1 MGKAFRRGEETRG
14 SRKQEGTG
22 HNGVHVEEYW
32 TPRKVEGVNHPGSVS
47 QAGEFE
53 LCISSREP
61 LKFAPNGFLAQGS
74 EGREGEGGRAHVE
87 TGWEPL
93 EILPLGG
100 S

>member
-1 MGKAFRRGEETRG
+1 M
-14 SRKQEGTG
+14 
-22 HNGVHVEEYW
+22 EEYW
-32 TPRKVEGVNHPGSVS
+32 TPRKVEGVNHPRSVS
-47 QAGEFE
+47 QAREFE

-61 LKFAPNGFLAQGS
+61 LKFAPNGFLAEGS

-93 EILPLGG
+93 EILSLGG